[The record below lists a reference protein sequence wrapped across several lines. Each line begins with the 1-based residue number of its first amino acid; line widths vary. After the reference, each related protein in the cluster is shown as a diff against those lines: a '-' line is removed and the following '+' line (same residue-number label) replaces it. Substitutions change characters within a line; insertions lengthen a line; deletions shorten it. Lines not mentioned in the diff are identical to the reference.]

1 MEVGILMM
9 SLSFPWRRSSPMQS
23 LGSGANAED
32 HAGLDIL
39 DDLVGGKEE
48 GADC

>member
-1 MEVGILMM
+1 
-9 SLSFPWRRSSPMQS
+9 MQS